1 MTTADAYTANK
12 GYLVPQA
19 SLVTANDL
27 VSMPTGA
34 APAAG
39 SGNLG
44 RYSLDYADKSVLM
57 QGGAW
62 MCSQT
67 AVTSQPAG
75 KN

>member
-1 MTTADAYTANK
+1 
-12 GYLVPQA
+12 
-19 SLVTANDL
+19 
-27 VSMPTGA
+27 MPTGA

-44 RYSLDYADKSVLM
+44 RYSLDYADQSVLM

-67 AVTSQPAG
+67 AAGSQPSG